1 MLNYKGMTKEE
12 YKDKVIEKIEENHI
26 MLNAIHY
33 INPTQKMK
41 IALADTILKILNDES
56 KLLPEG
62 MIDAPLYGEK
72 LANNIPVL
80 YHTISKS

>member
-41 IALADTILKILNDES
+41 IALADTILKMLNDES
-56 KLLPEG
+56 KLLPDG
-62 MIDAPLYGEK
+62 MITEPLYGEK
-72 LANNIPVL
+72 LANKIPVL
-80 YHTISKS
+80 YLSISKS